1 MNTYHSAF
9 IHTLK
14 ESPRDAEVVSHQ
26 LMVRAGLIKKV
37 AAGIYSVLPL
47 GQRVFNKMN
56 AIIREEMAAIGGVE
70 CTMPASIPAELW
82 QTSGRWDHYGKELLR
97 FEDRH
102 GRSFCFGPTHEEV
115 ITDLVSSY
123 VTSYKQLPVMLY
135 QIQSKFRDEIR
146 PRFGLM
152 RGREFLMKD
161 AYSFHDTEASLD
173 DTYQASRRAYAA
185 IFKRC
190 GLDFVEAAAD
200 SGSIGGDVSAEFLVV
215 ADSGEDEVL
224 VSDAVGF
231 AANVEACDCV
241 DQFKS
246 PSSTAAIETVATPT
260 QKTIEAISEFLS
272 ISPNQSIKS
281 LLVMVDGAPVLLCV
295 PGDRTLNEAKVSRLV
310 GQFSY
315 ATNDEVTQ
323 FTSCEPGFIGP
334 VGLSNARVIL
344 DYGLKQ
350 FSSYCCGANKSGEHL
365 LNVAPERDIQSFEW
379 ADIKNAMAGDPC
391 PNDPA
396 QPLVS
401 KRGIE
406 VGHVFKLGQKY
417 SAAMAAEFNDAN
429 GKRQPFEMGC
439 YGIGVG
445 RTIAAAIEQSHDENG
460 IIWPAALA
468 PFHVV
473 IVHLCPQDDE
483 MNALV
488 KQMVD
493 VIEGAGKDVIL
504 DDRKESPGKKF
515 KDADLIGFP
524 FQIVIGR
531 KVMDAGAFELKS
543 RKTGDVVEIPLSD
556 CDQLKQY
563 L

>member
-26 LMVRAGLIKKV
+26 LMVRAGMIKKV

-56 AIIREEMAAIGGVE
+56 AIIRDEMAAIGGVE

-97 FEDRH
+97 FEDRQ
-102 GRSFCFGPTHEEV
+102 GRPFCFGPTHEEV
-115 ITDLVSSY
+115 ITDLVASY

-152 RGREFLMKD
+152 RGREFLMND
-161 AYSFHDTEASLD
+161 AYSFHDTPLSLD
-173 DTYQASRRAYAA
+173 DTYQASRRAYSA

-190 GLDFVEAAAD
+190 GLDFIEAAAD
-200 SGSIGGDVSAEFLVV
+200 SGSIGGDVSAVFLVV

-224 VSDAVGF
+224 VSGDSGF
-231 AANVEACDCV
+231 AANVEACDCIDEFEPPV
-241 DQFKS
+241 
-246 PSSTAAIETVATPT
+246 PTNEIETVHTPS
-260 QKTIEAISEFLS
+260 KKSIEEVAQFLS
-272 ISPNQSIKS
+272 LPSSQCIKS
-281 LLVMVDGAPVLLCV
+281 LLVMVDGEPVMLCV
-295 PGDRTLNEAKVSRLV
+295 SGDRTLNEAKVSRLI
-310 GQFSY
+310 GSFSY
-315 ATNDEVTQ
+315 ATNEEIVQ
-323 FTSCEPGFIGP
+323 YLKCEPGFIGP
-334 VGLSNARVIL
+334 VGVSTIRIVL
-344 DYGLKQ
+344 DFSLKQ
-350 FSSYCCGANKSGEHL
+350 HSDYCCGANNIDEHL
-365 LNVAPERDIQSFEW
+365 LHVAPERDIQSFEW

-396 QPLVS
+396 QPLIS

-417 SAAMAAEFNDAN
+417 SVAMSAEFNDSN

-483 MNALV
+483 MNSLV
-488 KQMVD
+488 DKLVSLIEGFGND
-493 VIEGAGKDVIL
+493 VIV

-524 FQIVIGR
+524 YQIVIGR
-531 KVMDAGAFELKS
+531 KVMDAGVFELKS
-543 RKTGDVVEIPLSD
+543 RKTGEVVEIPLNNLS
-556 CDQLKQY
+556 QLEPH